1 MCPCLHSMPNSEDL
15 VCIHIICRPIL
26 KCNYIATAFSRLL
39 MKTCHKNGLLPQKK
53 WIPRPRLCTYVWPY
67 SKPLPQSVSK
77 VLYVCV
83 RRTDLNGWTLKTNNT
98 IKASSFDLGLVF
110 RILYENFPICDAL
123 EWAIFPE
130 IEKWN
135 FSKIEFFRKRIFP
148 LKKEFFQNGF
158 FFK

>member
-1 MCPCLHSMPNSEDL
+1 MRLPIQPLSPTNHHFCLKASQENWSVPVCIVSNNGWDD

-26 KCNYIATAFSRLL
+26 KSNYIATAFSRLL

-53 WIPRPRLCTYVWPY
+53 WILRPRLCTYVWPY

-98 IKASSFDLGLVF
+98 IKAFSFDLGLVF
-110 RILYENFPICDAL
+110 RILYENFPMCDAL
-123 EWAIFPE
+123 EWAIFP
-130 IEKWN
+130 
-135 FSKIEFFRKRIFP
+135 
-148 LKKEFFQNGF
+148 
-158 FFK
+158 